1 MGRSNAVSFGRI
13 QMLVLMLGVLAAALL
28 TADRAAAEE
37 TEADT
42 LPPVITNG
50 SLSPGSLSH
59 EGGNV
64 QISVEILD
72 ESGVQAT
79 TAQVYGSDGSYQAI
93 QLYEGFKDN
102 YFGTLEAP
110 ANYSEAAMSYS
121 VEVQAYDLHNNFNA
135 ASIGEVQV
143 EGQPQFDEGPYVSM
157 AEITPQTLPAAG
169 GTVTIGAEA
178 GDNRAVASVVATI
191 TTLAGTTE
199 VPLQPVSSSRYEG
212 SFEVPANPGP
222 LATEY
227 LVEVVAEDDVG
238 QQGRASAGTISVE
251 PPPPALSKGL
261 LEAWPGER
269 SFGSVKEAHRTVFVR
284 NLKQPGAEPVAATAR
299 VAGSTDFSILGAPA
313 GGLHFV
319 LDPGEKQAIAVAFR
333 PSAAGQHFG
342 SLEIVRDDGGQ
353 PGLSVALSGRGT
365 SGR

>member
-1 MGRSNAVSFGRI
+1 
-13 QMLVLMLGVLAAALL
+13 VLLLGVATAALL

-37 TEADT
+37 TEVDS

-50 SLSPGSLSH
+50 SLSPGSLPH

-64 QISVEILD
+64 QISVEITD

-102 YFGTLEAP
+102 YFGTLETP
-110 ANYSEAAMSYS
+110 ANYSEGAMSYS

-157 AEITPQTLPAAG
+157 TEISPQALPAEG
-169 GTVTIGAEA
+169 GTVTISAEA
-178 GDNRAVASVVATI
+178 GDNRSVASVFATI
-191 TTLAGTTE
+191 ATLAGTTE
-199 VPLQPVSSSRYEG
+199 VPLQPVSSSRFEG
-212 SFEVPANPGP
+212 TYEVPANVGP
-222 LATEY
+222 LAAEY
-227 LVEVVAEDDVG
+227 LVEVVAEDDIG
-238 QQGRASAGTISVE
+238 QQGRGSAGTISVE

-269 SFGSVKEAHRTVFVR
+269 SFGSVRIGKETHRTVFVR
-284 NLKQPGAEPVAATAR
+284 NIKQPDAEPVAATAR
-299 VAGSTDFSILGAPA
+299 VAGSSDFSILGAPT

-333 PSAAGQHFG
+333 PTAAGQHSG
-342 SLEIVRDDGGQ
+342 ALEIVRDDGGQ
-353 PGLSVALSGRGT
+353 PGISVALSGRGT